1 MGGFT
6 VFRTMQK
13 NAVTQGMVQN
23 ENKVSRARVCT
34 HAYARFSNYM
44 VCPFRFTSVQ
54 IMSSRLFR
62 QSFFIV
68 LIKPL
73 EKAAFVIVI
82 IAFIIIFSIELLI
95 FSLSSYN

>member
-6 VFRTMQK
+6 VFRTMHK

-23 ENKVSRARVCT
+23 ENKVSHARVCT
-34 HAYARFSNYM
+34 HAYAHFSNYM

-54 IMSSRLFR
+54 ITSSRLFR
-62 QSFFIV
+62 QSYFIV

-95 FSLSSYN
+95 SSLSSYN